1 MVVAGSRLRLSSS
14 APTLLG
20 LALASLAPAC
30 GDDEG
35 ETAATTTTST
45 TPPTSSTTDD
55 PDGSTTATP
64 TTDAATTTT
73 TDPSTTAVDD
83 TAASTTGLT
92 GDPTYPPPDAGTC
105 PNGTVPVMLPGVSI
119 CAPFCASADDPCPMA
134 ATGDAP
140 AQCIPF
146 AGMGGSGDP
155 CDDVTPCPRGEA
167 CDDDGTC
174 FSVAFWAC
182 QLLCDAGQIC
192 PDDMSCSGIGTCG
205 YP

>member
-1 MVVAGSRLRLSSS
+1 MSVASPAL
-14 APTLLG
+14 AIPALLA

-35 ETAATTTTST
+35 ETGATTTTST

-55 PDGSTTATP
+55 PDGSTTAAP
-64 TTDAATTTT
+64 TTDAPTTTT
-73 TDPSTTAVDD
+73 TADPSTTAVDD
-83 TAASTTGLT
+83 TAASTTGPT
-92 GDPTYPPPDAGTC
+92 GDPIYPPPDGGSC
-105 PNGTVPVMLPGVSI
+105 PNGTVPVVLPGASL
-119 CAPFCASADDPCPMA
+119 CSPFCAAVDDPCPMA

-155 CDDVTPCPRGEA
+155 CDDVTPCPMGEA
-167 CDDDGTC
+167 CGDDGTC
-174 FSVAFWAC
+174 FTVAFWAC